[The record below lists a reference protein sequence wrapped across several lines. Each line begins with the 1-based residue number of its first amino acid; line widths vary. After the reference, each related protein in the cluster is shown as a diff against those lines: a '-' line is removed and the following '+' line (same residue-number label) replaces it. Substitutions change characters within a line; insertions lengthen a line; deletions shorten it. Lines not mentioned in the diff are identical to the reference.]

1 MSLFKK
7 KMQEAP
13 EDIKLDEIDRESKY
27 KIFSDKGEK
36 LLTVVLTIFALFQ
49 LYASISNKVPL
60 QILRYTHLGFAI
72 CLAFL
77 IYPATKHADRRKLPW
92 YDIVLAALFFCVV
105 AYFIINYKPLQ
116 FRAGAYTTMDVIM
129 AGLGVILVLSACWR
143 VVGPPIVIIASC
155 FFIYGLVGS
164 YLPGFL
170 THRGF
175 SLQRIITHLFITTNG
190 IIGNPLGVCSTYI
203 FLFILFGAFLEKTG
217 IGQFFIDL
225 ANSLAGW
232 AAGGPA
238 KVAVLSSALQGTV
251 SGSSVSNTVST
262 GSFTIPLMKSLGYEP
277 EFAGAVEAAASTG
290 GQIMPPVMGS
300 AAFLIAE
307 SCGIAYRDLMVVA
320 IIPAALYF
328 IGIWISVHLEAKRLG
343 LRGTPRDQLP
353 RLWPLIRDK
362 GHLLLPLIAIIY
374 LMLDGYTITRSA
386 LIGCVVCII
395 VPYLRKGTHVP
406 FLQIF
411 KALPQAGKSV
421 ISVATACSTAGII
434 IGMVTLT
441 GLGQR
446 IGAGIF
452 NLVGNNVFLALVC
465 AMLTSLI
472 LGMGVS
478 TTSNYLITSTI
489 AAPILINAG
498 IPMLASH
505 MFCFYFGI
513 VADITPPVALAAYA
527 GSAIAKGNAFKTG
540 VNATKLAIAAFLIPY
555 MFALNPG
562 MIMIVDGEVALSLS
576 AVLTALPMVVTAIFG
591 LGGIGAGFIGYLN
604 GPVNP
609 LMRIVSL
616 AGGLC
621 LVIPGTLTDVIG
633 IALIAVVY
641 VTNRISN
648 KKKAVV
654 SGAEK

>member
-7 KMQEAP
+7 KAQTQP
-13 EDIKLDEIDRESKY
+13 EEVDLSAIDRESKY
-27 KIFSDKGEK
+27 KIFSERGEK

-77 IYPATKHADRRKLPW
+77 VYPATKHADRRKLPW
-92 YDIVLAALFFCVV
+92 YDCVLSGLFFCVV
-105 AYFIINYKPLQ
+105 AYFIINYKALQ
-116 FRAGAYTTMDVIM
+116 FRAGAYTTMDVVM
-129 AGLGVILVLSACWR
+129 AGLGVILVLTACWR

-155 FFIYGLVGS
+155 FFVYGLIGS
-164 YLPGFL
+164 YLPSFL

-262 GSFTIPLMKSLGYEP
+262 GSFTIPLMKSLGYTP

-300 AAFLIAE
+300 AAFLISEA
-307 SCGIAYRDLMVVA
+307 CGVPYRELMLIA
-320 IIPAALYF
+320 IIPASLYF

-343 LRGTPRDQLP
+343 LKGTPRSELP
-353 RLWPLIRDK
+353 KLWPLIRDQ
-362 GHLLLPLIAIIY
+362 GHLLLPLVAIIY
-374 LMLDGYTITRSA
+374 LMLAGYTITRAA
-386 LIGCVVCII
+386 LIGCLVCIV
-395 VPYLRKGTHVP
+395 VPYLRKGTRVP

-411 KALPQAGKSV
+411 KALPQAGRSV

-452 NLVGNNVFLALVC
+452 DLVGNNVFLALVC
-465 AMLTSLI
+465 AMFTSLI

-489 AAPILINAG
+489 AAPILIKAG
-498 IPMLASH
+498 VPMLASH

-555 MFALNPG
+555 MFAMNPK
-562 MIMIVDGEVALSLS
+562 MIMIGGTFLE
-576 AVLTALPMVVTAIFG
+576 ALPMICTAIIG
-591 LGGIGAGFIGYLN
+591 LVGIGAGFIGYLN

-609 LMRIVSL
+609 LMRLVSL
-616 AGGLC
+616 AGGLL
-621 LVIPGTLTDVIG
+621 LVIPGTLTDIIG
-633 IALIAVVY
+633 IALVAVVY
-641 VTNRISN
+641 ITNRLSH
-648 KKKAVV
+648 KKATAAAV
-654 SGAEK
+654 SEKE

>member
-7 KMQEAP
+7 KAAVP
-13 EDIKLDEIDRESKY
+13 EEVDLSSIDRESKY

-60 QILRYTHLGFAI
+60 QILRYAHLGFAI
-72 CLAFL
+72 CLAY
-77 IYPATKHADRRKLPW
+77 IVYPATKNADRRKLPW
-92 YDIVLAALFFCVV
+92 YDCVLSFLFFTVV

-116 FRAGAYTTMDVIM
+116 FRAGAYTTMDVVM
-129 AGLGVILVLSACWR
+129 AGMGVVLVMAACWR

-155 FFIYGLVGS
+155 FFVYGLVGAH
-164 YLPGFL
+164 LPSFL
-170 THRGF
+170 HHRGF
-175 SLQRIITHLFITTNG
+175 ALSRVITHLFITTNG
-190 IIGNPLGVCSTYI
+190 IIGNPLGVCSTFI

-238 KVAVLSSALQGTV
+238 KVADLSSALQGTV

-262 GSFTIPLMKSLGYEP
+262 GSFTIPLMKSLGYKP
-277 EFAGAVEAAASTG
+277 EFAAAVEAAASTG

-300 AAFLIAE
+300 AAFLISE
-307 SCGIAYRDLMVVA
+307 SCGVPYRQLMIVA

-343 LRGTPRDQLP
+343 LKGSPRNQLP
-353 RLWPLIRDK
+353 KLWPLVRDK
-362 GHLLLPLIAIIY
+362 GHLLLPLITIVY
-374 LMLDGYTITRSA
+374 LMVAGYTITRSA
-386 LIGCVVCII
+386 LVGCLVCII
-395 VPYLRKGTHVP
+395 VPYLRKGTRVP

-411 KALPQAGKSV
+411 KALPQAGRSV

-452 NLVGNNVFLALVC
+452 DLVGNNVFLALVC
-465 AMLTSLI
+465 AMFTSLI

-489 AAPILINAG
+489 AAPILIKAG
-498 IPMLASH
+498 IPLLAAH

-555 MFALNPG
+555 MFALNPAMV
-562 MIMIVDGEVALSLS
+562 MIEGTEVVIS
-576 AVLTALPMVVTAIFG
+576 AATVLKALPMVVTAVIG
-591 LGGIGAGFIGYLN
+591 LVGIGAGFIGYLN

-609 LMRIVSL
+609 VLRVVSL

-621 LVIPGTLTDVIG
+621 LVIPGTLTDIIG
-633 IALIAVVY
+633 VALIAVV
-641 VTNRISN
+641 VVLT
-648 KKKAVV
+648 KLTQKKA
-654 SGAEK
+654 AA

>member
-1 MSLFKK
+1 MGLFRKK
-7 KMQEAP
+7 NREP
-13 EDIKLDEIDRESKY
+13 EEIRLDEIDRESKY
-27 KIFSDKGEK
+27 KIFSPTGDK
-36 LLTVVLTIFALFQ
+36 VLTAVLTCFTLFQ

-72 CLAFL
+72 CLAYL
-77 IYPATKHADRRKLPW
+77 IYPAFKHSDRHKEPW
-92 YDIVLAALFFCVV
+92 YDVLLAFLFFCVV
-105 AYFIINYKPLQ
+105 FYFIYNYKALQ
-116 FRAGAYTTMDVIM
+116 FRAGAYTQMDTIM
-129 AGLGVILVLSACWR
+129 AGLGIALVLGACWR

-155 FFIYGLVGS
+155 FFIYGLTGK
-164 YLPGFL
+164 YMGGFL
-170 THRGF
+170 LHRGF
-175 SLQRIITHLFITTNG
+175 SLKRIITHLFITTEG
-190 IIGNPLGVCSTYI
+190 VIGNPLGVCSTYI

-300 AAFLIAE
+300 AAFLISE
-307 SCGIAYRDLMVVA
+307 SCGVPYRQLMLIA
-320 IIPAALYF
+320 IIPASLYF
-328 IGIWISVHLEAKRLG
+328 TGIWISVHLEAKRLG
-343 LRGTPRDQLP
+343 LKGTPREQLP
-353 RLWPLIRDK
+353 KLGPLFLSK
-362 GHLLLPLIAIIY
+362 GHLILPLVAIIY
-374 LMLDGYTITRSA
+374 LMISGFTITRSA

-395 VPYLRKGTHVP
+395 VPYLRKSTWVSP
-406 FLQIF
+406 KQIVT
-411 KALPQAGKSV
+411 ALPQAGKSV
-421 ISVATACSTAGII
+421 VSVATACSTAGII

-446 IGAGIF
+446 IGTGIF
-452 NLVGNNVFLALVC
+452 DLVGNNVFLALVC
-465 AMLTSLI
+465 AMFTSLI

-489 AAPILINAG
+489 AAPILIKAG
-498 IPMLASH
+498 IPMLAAH

-555 MFALNPG
+555 MFAMNPK
-562 MIMIVDGEVALSLS
+562 MIMIGGTFIE
-576 AVLTALPMVVTAIFG
+576 ALPMLVTAVIG
-591 LGGIGAGFIGYLN
+591 LIGIGAGFIGYLN

-609 LMRIVSL
+609 VMRVISL
-616 AGGLC
+616 VGGLL
-621 LVIPGTLTDVIG
+621 LVIPGTVTDIAG
-633 IALIAVVY
+633 IAMIALVVL
-641 VTNRISN
+641 TNHLQHKD
-648 KKKAVV
+648 KKQ
-654 SGAEK
+654 

>member
-1 MSLFKK
+1 MTLFKK
-7 KMQEAP
+7 AKEQTPP
-13 EDIKLDEIDRESKY
+13 EEIDLSAIDRESKY
-27 KIFSDKGEK
+27 KIFSPRGEK
-36 LLTVVLTIFALFQ
+36 VIQIILTIWALFQ

-60 QILRYTHLGFAI
+60 QILRYTHLGCAI
-72 CLAFL
+72 CLAYIL
-77 IYPATKHADRRKLPW
+77 YPATKNADRHKLPW
-92 YDIVLAALFFCVV
+92 YDCVLAALFACV
-105 AYFIINYKPLQ
+105 AGYFIINYSALQ
-116 FRAGAYTTMDVIM
+116 FRAGAYTMMDTVM
-129 AGLGVILVLSACWR
+129 AGLGIALVLLACWR

-155 FFIYGLVGS
+155 FFVYGMVGK
-164 YLPGFL
+164 YMGGFL
-170 THRGF
+170 QHRGF
-175 SLQRIITHLFITTNG
+175 TLKRIITHLFITTEG
-190 IIGNPLGVCSTYI
+190 VIGNPLGVCSTYI

-225 ANSLAGW
+225 ANALAGW

-300 AAFLIAE
+300 AAFLISEA
-307 SCGIAYRDLMVVA
+307 CGVPYRELMVSAV
-320 IIPAALYF
+320 IPALLYF
-328 IGIWISVHLEAKRLG
+328 TGIWISVHLEAKRLG
-343 LRGTPRDQLP
+343 LKGLP
-353 RLWPLIRDK
+353 REKLPKLWPLIRDK
-362 GHLLLPLIAIIY
+362 GHLIIPLAAIIY
-374 LMLDGYTITRSA
+374 LMLAGFTITRAA
-386 LIGCVVCII
+386 LLGCLTCII
-395 VPYLRKGTHVP
+395 VPYLRKGTRVP

-411 KALPQAGKSV
+411 TALPQAARNV

-452 NLVGNNVFLALVC
+452 DLVGNNVFLALVC
-465 AMLTSLI
+465 AMFTSLI

-489 AAPILINAG
+489 AAPILIKAG

-555 MFALNPG
+555 MFAFNPK
-562 MIMIVDGEVALSLS
+562 MILIGGTFLE
-576 AVLTALPMVVTAIFG
+576 ALPMVLTAIVG
-591 LGGIGAGFIGYLN
+591 LVGIGAGFIGYLN
-604 GPVNP
+604 GPVKP
-609 LMRIVSL
+609 LLRVVSI

-621 LVIPGTLTDVIG
+621 LVIPGTLTDIIG

-641 VTNRISN
+641 VLNRVTN
-648 KKKAVV
+648 KKTEP
-654 SGAEK
+654 AEK